1 MAEVTRVPIQPL
13 KKGSLAK
20 LWIGVVLAL
29 AIGAALAWLTVP
41 GTVSV
46 VEHRPGVGAAATK
59 SDVVVINY
67 TGKLKN
73 GKVFE
78 TQQNVPIPLGQGMIP
93 GFVEGLTQ
101 MKKGGKYTMTI
112 PSQKAYGAEERND
125 PMTGEVVIPANSDLV
140 FDIEVL
146 EIMSE
151 QDFQRQIQM
160 MQQLQQMQ
168 QMQGGPGGAPGAAG
182 APGAGGPPPA
192 P

>member
-1 MAEVTRVPIQPL
+1 MAEVTRVPLQPL

-20 LWIGVVLAL
+20 LWIGVIVAL

-41 GTVSV
+41 AAVSV
-46 VEHRPGVGAAATK
+46 VEQKPGVGATAGRT
-59 SDVVVINY
+59 DVVVINY
-67 TGKLKN
+67 TGKLKD
-73 GKVFE
+73 GKVFDS
-78 TQQNVPIPLGQGMIP
+78 QQNVPIPLSQGMIP

-112 PSQKAYGAEERND
+112 PSQKAYGAEPQTN

-140 FDIEVL
+140 FDIELL
-146 EIMSE
+146 EIMSQ
-151 QDFQRQIQM
+151 QDFERQIQM

-168 QMQGGPGGAPGAAG
+168 QMQGAGGG
-182 APGAGGPPPA
+182 APGAGGPPA